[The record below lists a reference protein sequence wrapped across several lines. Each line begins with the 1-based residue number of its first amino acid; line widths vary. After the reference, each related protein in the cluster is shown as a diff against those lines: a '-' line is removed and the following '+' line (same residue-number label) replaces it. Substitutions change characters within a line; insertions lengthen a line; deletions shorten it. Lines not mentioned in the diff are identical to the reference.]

1 MATTPHSSRRKSRR
15 RTRGR
20 AWKGAGRVLR
30 ALGRLVRGVL
40 AATVLAALL
49 AGLPWALTH
58 FVGWPLPDHLPS
70 WAEVQGVLL
79 GPMTTTFLLNFLA
92 CATWLVWAFFTLDVA
107 RCAVE
112 IAHDARMPDL
122 SAAGPVHRIAAVLVG
137 AVLISILGQRASLPA
152 TSPAA
157 GGAAA
162 EVVAT
167 APAWSTPAEQG
178 KFAVVRPAAYSAPE
192 HHVATRAVEQASRV
206 KSAVVLPY
214 NPDTGVYDSLWRMSE
229 RTLGDGNRWPEIYAL
244 NKGKPQP
251 NGGTFTRPS
260 LIFPGEEMALPD
272 DATVSSPPAPAPVQP
287 PIIPPPAPEPPPSS
301 TATPAP
307 STTQPPV
314 TTEAPPTTQAPS
326 ATQAPPS
333 TDAAGEPGISWGE
346 ELFVGLG
353 LAAAVS
359 AALVAARRRNRRRYQ
374 PGSGDRSDLPVAPV
388 VYQLRLAH
396 LRADHD
402 TTSANDEVDLDWPT
416 ERPPRAPAPPLVLG
430 THADVSDVLD
440 DQAAVLPVGVR
451 DGREI
456 AVDLAS
462 AHGLGLL
469 GAGAPAAVRALLVAI
484 LSTAATTDRPA
495 TVIVPADALAVLF
508 GRRVAQAPLP
518 AGVRVA
524 ADLDAALDMLESE
537 TLVRVGQ
544 LPPTGQPWEPV
555 VLAARAPG
563 RQARRLQAVLDNGS
577 TVGVTGLL
585 LGQWS
590 SGVTAYVRDDGTI
603 STTSPGLGEPLCG
616 ARVFRLGD
624 DHLADLL
631 DLLHQTDPDVEP
643 ETAVDEPRPAVV
655 PRPHVVVDDPGPG
668 ASTDDRGPAG
678 SEHTRAESTI
688 QAPVADTDLELLAAS
703 AENDRRSD
711 GELEILRPEPAPATS
726 LGLRLRPV
734 QPVRSDVDPTT
745 QNAGEGHQPG
755 LSAGSRPQGPAE
767 PREGASAPLHVS
779 VLGPPRVWWRPTP
792 ATPDGE
798 TAEREITSAF
808 QPRLRELLVF
818 LALHPDGA
826 SREALIAALWAT
838 SPPERTTN
846 AMNTALS
853 RLRRALAAATGNA
866 LSDLVVVGEG
876 RYQIDPELVEVDYHH
891 FAAAVAARR
900 AAVTDAD
907 RVEAYRRIVDCYTGP
922 LADGLSTD
930 WIETAREAIRRDAI
944 DAVAALARALV
955 EDDPQQTLDLLE
967 IARAFDPHN
976 ELIYRD
982 IMRLQERLGQLDAI
996 PRTLTLLTTRLA
1008 EVDDRP
1014 THQAVDLADRLRRR
1028 HEAPGEPGRADRGHS
1043 RAG

>member
-1 MATTPHSSRRKSRR
+1 MV
-15 RTRGR
+15 GFI
-20 AWKGAGRVLR
+20 
-30 ALGRLVRGVL
+30 GRLVRGLL
-40 AATVLAALL
+40 AAAVLVALL

-79 GPMTTTFLLNFLA
+79 GPMTTTFLLDFLA
-92 CATWLVWAFFTLDVA
+92 CLTWLVWGFFALDVA

-112 IAHDARMPDL
+112 IARDAVMPDL

-137 AVLISILGQRASLPA
+137 AVLISILGQRAGLPA
-152 TSPAA
+152 MSLSAA

-162 EVVAT
+162 DVVAT
-167 APAWSTPAEQG
+167 APAWSTPSDQG
-178 KFAVVRPAAYSAPE
+178 KFAVVRPATHSAPE
-192 HHVATRAVEQASRV
+192 HHEAAGTVEQPVRA

-214 NPDTGVYDSLWRMSE
+214 NRDTGVYDSLWRMSE

-251 NGGTFTRPS
+251 NGGTFTRPG

-272 DATVSSPPAPAPVQP
+272 DATVSSPPVTVPVPP
-287 PIIPPPAPEPPPSS
+287 PITPPPAPEPPPGS
-301 TATPAP
+301 TTTPAP
-307 STTQPPV
+307 STTQPPAP
-314 TTEAPPTTQAPS
+314 TEAPATTQAPS

-333 TDAAGEPGISWGE
+333 TDAVGEPGISWGE

-359 AALVAARRRNRRRYQ
+359 AALVAVRRRNRRRYQ

-402 TTSANDEVDLDWPT
+402 TTSADDEVDLDWPGQ
-416 ERPPRAPAPPLVLG
+416 RPPRAPAPPLVLG
-430 THADVSDVLD
+430 THADAADAPD
-440 DQAAVLPVGVR
+440 DQAPVLPVGVR

-484 LSTAATTDRPA
+484 LSTAFTTSHRPA
-495 TVIVPADALAVLF
+495 TVIVPADDLAALV

-518 AGVRVA
+518 AAVRVA

-544 LPPTGQPWEPV
+544 LPPTGQPWGSV

-590 SGVTAYVRDDGTI
+590 AGVTAYVRDDGTI
-603 STTSPGLGEPLCG
+603 STTSPGLGEPLRG

-631 DLLHQTDPDVEP
+631 DLLRHANPSDESELTG
-643 ETAVDEPRPAVV
+643 TAGDEPHPAVV
-655 PRPHVVVDDPGPG
+655 PRPHVVVAGSVPVTVEPPDTVVDRG
-668 ASTDDRGPAG
+668 ASTDERGHALG
-678 SEHTRAESTI
+678 ADTRAEGASRS
-688 QAPVADTDLELLAAS
+688 PVADTDLELLAAPS
-703 AENDRRSD
+703 DDDRRSE

-726 LGLRLRPV
+726 PDLRLRPV
-734 QPVRSDVDPTT
+734 QPVRPDTDQATL
-745 QNAGEGHQPG
+745 NAVEGHRHGWP
-755 LSAGSRPQGPAE
+755 AGSRPQDPVE
-767 PREGASAPLHVS
+767 PREASSAPLRVS
-779 VLGPPRVWWRPTP
+779 VLGPPRVWWRPVP
-792 ATPDGE
+792 PTPDGE
-798 TAEREITSAF
+798 AAEREITSAF

-853 RLRRALAAATGNA
+853 RLRRALAAATGDV
-866 LSDLVVVGEG
+866 LSDLVGVGEG
-876 RYQIDPELVEVDYHH
+876 RYRLDPELVKVDYHH

-900 AAVTDAD
+900 SAVTDAD
-907 RVEAYRRIVDCYTGP
+907 RVEAYRRIVDSYTGP

-955 EDDPQQTLDLLE
+955 ADDPQQTLDLLE

-1028 HEAPGEPGRADRGHS
+1028 HDAPCEPARADRGRS

>member
-1 MATTPHSSRRKSRR
+1 M
-15 RTRGR
+15 RG
-20 AWKGAGRVLR
+20 L
-30 ALGRLVRGVL
+30 L
-40 AATVLAALL
+40 AAAVLVALL

-70 WAEVQGVLL
+70 WAEVQGLLL
-79 GPMTTTFLLNFLA
+79 GPMTTTFLLDFLA
-92 CATWLVWAFFTLDVA
+92 CTTWLVWTFFTLDVA

-112 IAHDARMPDL
+112 VARDARMPDL

-137 AVLISILGQRASLPA
+137 AVLISILGQRAGLPA
-152 TSPAA
+152 MSPFAA

-162 EVVAT
+162 EAVAT
-167 APAWSTPAEQG
+167 APAWNIPAEPAGFAGVRSAAHSTPYHHEATGAIEQ
-178 KFAVVRPAAYSAPE
+178 PS
-192 HHVATRAVEQASRV
+192 RA

-272 DATVSSPPAPAPVQP
+272 DATVSSPPATAPVP
-287 PIIPPPAPEPPPSS
+287 PSETPPPAPEPPPSS
-301 TATPAP
+301 TTTPAP
-307 STTQPPV
+307 STTQPPA
-314 TTEAPPTTQAPS
+314 TTEAPPTTQAPP

-333 TDAAGEPGISWGE
+333 TDAVGEPGIDWGE

-374 PGSGDRSDLPVAPV
+374 PGSGDRSDLPVTPV

-402 TTSANDEVDLDWPT
+402 HDHDHTSISDDEVDLDWPSQ
-416 ERPPRAPAPPLVLG
+416 RPPREPAPPLVLG
-430 THADVSDVLD
+430 TLASAADVPD
-440 DQAAVLPVGVR
+440 DQAPVLPVGVR

-456 AVDLAS
+456 AVDLAA

-484 LSTAATTDRPA
+484 LSTAFTTTHRPVTVSA
-495 TVIVPADALAVLF
+495 MVIVPADDLAALF
-508 GRRVAQAPLP
+508 GKRVAQGPLP

-524 ADLDAALDMLESE
+524 ADLDAALDILESE
-537 TLVRVGQ
+537 TLVRIGQ
-544 LPPTGQPWEPV
+544 LPPTGKPWGPV

-577 TVGVTGLL
+577 TVGLTGLL

-590 SGVTAYVRDDGTI
+590 SGVTAYVRDDGTV
-603 STTSPGLGEPLCG
+603 STTSPGLGEPLRG

-631 DLLHQTDPDVEP
+631 DLLRHAGPGAEP
-643 ETAVDEPRPAVV
+643 ELTENAVDEPRPVVV
-655 PRPHVVVDDPGPG
+655 PRPHVLVEDPVPFTVGPPDTVVDHG
-668 ASTDDRGPAG
+668 ASTEARGPAV
-678 SEHTRAESTI
+678 SENSRAESTI
-688 QAPVADTDLELLAAS
+688 QAPVADRDLELLAAPS
-703 AENDRRSD
+703 DDGRRSD

-726 LGLRLRPV
+726 PGLRLRPV
-734 QPVRSDVDPTT
+734 QAVHPDADQTA
-745 QNAGEGHQPG
+745 QNADESHRHGWP
-755 LSAGSRPQGPAE
+755 AGNAPQGPTE
-767 PREGASAPLHVS
+767 PREASSAPLRIS
-779 VLGPPRVWWRPTP
+779 VLGPPRVWWRPAP
-792 ATPDGE
+792 APPDGE
-798 TAEREITSAF
+798 AGEAAEIAEREITSAF

-846 AMNTALS
+846 AMNTSLS
-853 RLRRALAAATGNA
+853 RLRRALAAATGNV

-876 RYQIDPELVEVDYHH
+876 RYQLDPELVEVDYHH

-900 AAVTDAD
+900 SAVTDAD
-907 RVEAYRRIVDCYTGP
+907 RVEAYRRIVDSYTGP

-1028 HEAPGEPGRADRGHS
+1028 HDAPGEPGRADRGRS